1 MQARA
6 LPHLGAN
13 SKTIVEPQQWLAA
26 ALDGNHRAMSYIVKH
41 CVQDVLV
48 SEKVIGA
55 LKRIRGRTTRM
66 EVGFENASRH
76 NDAHCAPLRS
86 TS

>member
-41 CVQDVLV
+41 CVQDALVL
-48 SEKVIGA
+48 EEVIGA
-55 LKRIRGRTTRM
+55 LKAYSGTYNTYGS
-66 EVGFENASRH
+66 GF
-76 NDAHCAPLRS
+76 
-86 TS
+86 